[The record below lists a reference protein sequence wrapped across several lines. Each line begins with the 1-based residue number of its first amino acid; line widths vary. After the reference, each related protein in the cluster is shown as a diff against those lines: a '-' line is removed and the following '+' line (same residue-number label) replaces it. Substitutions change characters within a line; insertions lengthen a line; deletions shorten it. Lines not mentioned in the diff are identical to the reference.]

1 MTGNPVKFG
10 KKILVLPTLLIVI
23 VVILYITYTGFIARP
38 PAEEAIVKGLV
49 VDENNNPI
57 SGIEK

>member
-10 KKILVLPTLLIVI
+10 KKILVLPTLLI